1 MSLHERFSCLPIVFI
16 NPSVFFSF
24 LSSPLSYQH
33 DLLCSAKCLQFSV
46 SLITPGAP
54 SPPVNLQITDCSHGR
69 TNLSWV
75 PVLSNL
81 TSVTHYLVEQETNHD
96 PTVFDVIYNVTNPN
110 STSLTLHLPRWSDLR
125 FRVRAVSEVGPSRPS
140 EATAKDVCST
150 PVGGNNF
157 QMTVGRNNAILIA
170 TLSDWLKKPRTSFSA
185 NKTKNQKTFHN
196 FAIEQENILLG

>member
-1 MSLHERFSCLPIVFI
+1 MFI
-16 NPSVFFSF
+16 NPSVFFTF
-24 LSSPLSYQH
+24 LSSLLSHQH
-33 DLLCSAKCLQFSV
+33 YLLCLAKCLQFFV
-46 SLITPGAP
+46 SLFSPGAP

-125 FRVRAVSEVGPSRPS
+125 FRVRAVSDVGPSRPS

-157 QMTVGRNNAILIA
+157 FYHYGNFQMTVRRSSVTLIA
-170 TLSDWLKKPRTSFSA
+170 ALSDWLKKPRAIFSA
-185 NKTKNQKTFHN
+185 NEKKTQNQSH
-196 FAIEQENILLG
+196 L

>member
-1 MSLHERFSCLPIVFI
+1 MSTHRIVLPLSTRRF
-16 NPSVFFSF
+16 FFF
-24 LSSPLSYQH
+24 YLSSFLSYQH
-33 DLLCSAKCLQFSV
+33 CPLWLAKCLQSFV
-46 SLITPGAP
+46 SLFSSGAP
-54 SPPVNLQITDCSHGR
+54 PPPVNLQITDCSHGR

-75 PVLSNL
+75 PVVSNL

-110 STSLTLHLPRWSDLR
+110 STSLTLDLPRWSDLR

-157 QMTVGRNNAILIA
+157 FYHYGSVQMTVGRNNAILIA
-170 TLSDWLKKPRTSFSA
+170 TLSDWLKKPRARFSA
-185 NKTKNQKTFHN
+185 NEKQNQNQSH
-196 FAIEQENILLG
+196 L